1 MKHLILFFN
10 GENNMKKQIIAAAV
24 AASVSAVAMAD
35 ISISGNANYEWFS
48 TTTGSANAVYTTDTE
63 INLNIRGKNGDTTVV
78 ADIEIDSHGDDA
90 STAIDVEDTYITT
103 KVGDV
108 SVKAGNFSSGTSAL
122 GGEIDAGGRAT
133 NKVSLSTNMAGW
145 TVGYAQ
151 DGETVNNDGSSIS
164 ASGKVGD
171 VSVRIKEASD
181 TATYVGLSGALAG
194 INYRIDNKDADAAN
208 SDVLFVD
215 VSTKV
220 GGATVGYS
228 VLDADSAGK
237 ITEGD
242 SSLFGLSINHVD
254 STTITAGTSGTA
266 SARGNVATGASQL
279 RVSAPMAG
287 NTLSAKI
294 GTIEDG
300 LGAGSDLDFTELKLT
315 RALASGAT
323 LNIVYDDYDN
333 STSASTEVI
342 EIDLSVKF

>member
-1 MKHLILFFN
+1 
-10 GENNMKKQIIAAAV
+10 MKKQIIAAAV

-35 ISISGNANYEWFS
+35 VSISGNANYEWFS

-78 ADIEIDSHGDDA
+78 ADIEIDNHGNSETD
-90 STAIDVEDTYITT
+90 AIDVENTYITT
-103 KVGDV
+103 KVGDI
-108 SVKAGNFSSGTSAL
+108 SVKAGNYSSGTGVL
-122 GGEIDAGGRAT
+122 GGEIDQGGRDT
-133 NKVSLSTNMAGW
+133 NKVTLSTNLAGW

-151 DGETVNNDGSSIS
+151 SGATVDNDSSSIS

-171 VSVRIKEASD
+171 VSVSFKEASD
-181 TATYVGLSGALAG
+181 TATYVGVSGALAG
-194 INYRIDNKDADAAN
+194 INYRVENKDADAAN

-215 VSTKV
+215 LSTKV
-220 GGATVGYS
+220 GGATVGYT
-228 VLDADSAGK
+228 VLDADQGGLIK
-237 ITEGD
+237 EGD
-242 SSLFGLSINHVD
+242 SGILGLSVNGTD
-254 STTITAGTSGTA
+254 DANCNTQSDNTAANRCG
-266 SARGNVATGASQL
+266 SAKGASQL
-279 RVSAPMAG
+279 RISAPMAG

-300 LGAGSDLDFTELKLT
+300 LGTGNDLDFTELKLT

-333 STSASTEVI
+333 STSASKEVI

>member
-78 ADIEIDSHGDDA
+78 ADIEIDNHGDGD
-90 STAIDVEDTYITT
+90 SAIDVENTYIST

-108 SVKAGNFSSGTSAL
+108 SVKAGNYSSGTSAL

>member
-1 MKHLILFFN
+1 MILFFN

-78 ADIEIDSHGDDA
+78 ADIEIDDHGDGD
-90 STAIDVEDTYITT
+90 SAIDVENTYIST

-145 TVGYAQ
+145 TVGFAQ
-151 DGETVNNDGSSIS
+151 NDNTTTSNVDSDSSSIS
-164 ASGKVGD
+164 AEGKIGD
-171 VSVRIKEASD
+171 VSVRLKEASD
-181 TATYVGLSGALAG
+181 TATYVGLSGTLAG

>member
-1 MKHLILFFN
+1 MKYLILFFN

-63 INLNIRGKNGDTTVV
+63 INLNIRGKNGDTTVA
-78 ADIEIDSHGDDA
+78 ADIEIDSHGDA
-90 STAIDVEDTYITT
+90 STAIDVENTYIAT

-108 SVKAGNFSSGTSAL
+108 SVKAGNYSSGTTAL
-122 GGEIDAGGRAT
+122 GGEIDQGGRAT
-133 NKVSLSTNMAGW
+133 NKLGLSTNLAGW
-145 TVGYAQ
+145 TLGYAQ

-171 VSVRIKEASD
+171 VNVSFKEASD

-194 INYRIDNKDADAAN
+194 INYRVENKDADAAN

-220 GGATVGYS
+220 GGATVGYT
-228 VLDADSAGK
+228 VLDADQGGLIK
-237 ITEGD
+237 EGD
-242 SSLFGLSINHVD
+242 SGILGLSVNGTD
-254 STTITAGTSGTA
+254 NADCNAQSDNTAANRCG
-266 SARGNVATGASQL
+266 SAKGASQL
-279 RVSAPMAG
+279 RISAPMAG

-300 LGAGSDLDFTELKLT
+300 LGTGNDLDFTELKLT

-333 STSASTEVI
+333 TTSASKEVI

>member
-1 MKHLILFFN
+1 
-10 GENNMKKQIIAAAV
+10 MKKQIIAAAV

-78 ADIEIDSHGDDA
+78 ADIEIDNHGDGD
-90 STAIDVEDTYITT
+90 SAIDVENTYIST

-108 SVKAGNFSSGTSAL
+108 SVKAGNYSSGTSAL

>member
-1 MKHLILFFN
+1 
-10 GENNMKKQIIAAAV
+10 MKKQIIAAAV

-78 ADIEIDSHGDDA
+78 ADIEIDNHGDGD
-90 STAIDVEDTYITT
+90 SAIDVENTYIST

-108 SVKAGNFSSGTSAL
+108 SVKAGNYSSGTSAL

-300 LGAGSDLDFTELKLT
+300 LGTGSDLDFTELKLT

-333 STSASTEVI
+333 STSASKEVI

>member
-78 ADIEIDSHGDDA
+78 ADIEIDNHGDGD
-90 STAIDVEDTYITT
+90 SAIDVENTYIST

-108 SVKAGNFSSGTSAL
+108 SVKAGNYSSGTSAL

-151 DGETVNNDGSSIS
+151 DGETVNNDGSSTS